1 MEQLTLRFRL
11 QRVPVSVDPWFWLT
25 TVLLA
30 GRIQGPL
37 LAVWV
42 LVVFASVLAHEM
54 GHALASRHFGATPR
68 IHLYA
73 LGGLAYRDRPLSR
86 WRSVA
91 VSLAGPGAGFLL
103 GGIIWAVHRAL
114 PPLPEGT
121 EFLLRS
127 LEYANLGWGL
137 VNLAPVL
144 PLDGGHVMEQVLR
157 IRDTPRALK
166 ISAGVGGALA
176 LLALTQGSFGLTVFF
191 GLLAAR
197 NVQRLRTPGR

>member
-1 MEQLTLRFRL
+1 MEQLTLHFRL
-11 QRVPVSVDPWFWLT
+11 NRVPVSVEPWFWLT

-30 GRIQGPL
+30 GGIQGPF

-42 LVVFASVLAHEM
+42 LVVFVSVLAHEM
-54 GHALASRHFGATPR
+54 GHALASRRFGATPR
-68 IHLYA
+68 IRLYS
-73 LGGLAYRDRPLSR
+73 LGGLAYRDRPLPR

-114 PPLPEGT
+114 PPLTPGL
-121 EFLLRS
+121 EFLFS
-127 LEYANLGWGL
+127 ALEQANLGWGL

-157 IRDTPRALK
+157 IRDTPKALK
-166 ISAGVGGALA
+166 ISAAAGGTLAVIALA
-176 LLALTQGSFGLTVFF
+176 YGSFSLAILF
-191 GLLAAR
+191 GVLAAF
-197 NVQRLRTPGR
+197 NVQRLRTNT

>member
-11 QRVPVSVDPWFWLT
+11 NRIPVSVEPWFWLT
-25 TVLLA
+25 TLLLA
-30 GRIQGPL
+30 GGIQGPF

-42 LVVFASVLAHEM
+42 IVVFASVLAHEM
-54 GHALASRHFGATPR
+54 GHALVSRHYGATPS
-68 IHLYA
+68 IKLYA

-91 VSLAGPGAGFLL
+91 VSLAGPGAGFVL
-103 GGIIWAVHRAL
+103 GGIVWLIHRAL
-114 PPLPEGT
+114 PPMPAGT
-121 EFLLRS
+121 EFLLHS

-166 ISAGVGGALA
+166 ISAGVGVALA
-176 LLALTQGSFGLTVFF
+176 LFGLAQGNFGLVIFF
-191 GLLAAR
+191 GVLAAY
-197 NVQRLRTPGR
+197 NVQRLRSNA

>member
-1 MEQLTLRFRL
+1 MEQLTLQFRL
-11 QRVPVSVDPWFWLT
+11 NRVPVTVEPWFWLT

-30 GRIQGPL
+30 GRIQGPF

-42 LVVFASVLAHEM
+42 LVVFVSVLAHEM
-54 GHALASRHFGATPR
+54 GHALASRRYGSNPR
-68 IHLYA
+68 IRLYA
-73 LGGLAYRDRPLSR
+73 LGGLAYRDRQLSR

-103 GGIIWAVHRAL
+103 GGIIWVVHQAL
-114 PPLPEGT
+114 PPLTPGL
-121 EFLLRS
+121 EFLFS
-127 LEYANLGWGL
+127 ALEQANLGWGL

-166 ISAGVGGALA
+166 ISAGAGFTLAGIALA
-176 LLALTQGSFGLTVFF
+176 TSSFSLALFF
-191 GLLAAR
+191 GVLAAF
-197 NVQRLRTPGR
+197 NVQRLRTNS

>member
-11 QRVPVSVDPWFWLT
+11 NRIPVAVEPWFWLT
-25 TVLLA
+25 TVFLA
-30 GRIQGPL
+30 GGIQGPF

-42 LVVFASVLAHEM
+42 LVVFVSVLAHEM
-54 GHALASRHFGATPR
+54 GHAWVSRRYGATPHIR
-68 IHLYA
+68 LYA
-73 LGGLAYRDRPLSR
+73 LGGLAYRDRQLSR

-114 PPLPEGT
+114 PPLPAGM
-121 EFLLRS
+121 EFLLGA
-127 LEYANLGWGL
+127 LEQANLGWGL

-166 ISAGVGGALA
+166 ISVAVGGALA
-176 LLALTQGSFGLTVFF
+176 VLALLQGAFSLALLFG
-191 GLLAAR
+191 GLAVY
-197 NVQRLRTPGR
+197 NGQRLRAAT

>member
-1 MEQLTLRFRL
+1 MEQLTLHFRL
-11 QRVPVSVDPWFWLT
+11 SRVPVSVEPWFWLT

-30 GRIQGPL
+30 GGIQGPF

-42 LVVFASVLAHEM
+42 LVVFVSVLAHEM
-54 GHALASRHFGATPR
+54 GHALASRRFGATPR
-68 IHLYA
+68 IRLYS
-73 LGGLAYRDRPLSR
+73 LGGLAYRDRPLPR

-114 PPLPEGT
+114 PPLTPGL
-121 EFLLRS
+121 EFLFS
-127 LEYANLGWGL
+127 ALEQANLGWGL

-157 IRDTPRALK
+157 IRDTPKALK
-166 ISAGVGGALA
+166 ISAAAGGTLAVIALA
-176 LLALTQGSFGLTVFF
+176 YGSFSLAILF
-191 GLLAAR
+191 GVLAAF
-197 NVQRLRTPGR
+197 NVQRLRTNT